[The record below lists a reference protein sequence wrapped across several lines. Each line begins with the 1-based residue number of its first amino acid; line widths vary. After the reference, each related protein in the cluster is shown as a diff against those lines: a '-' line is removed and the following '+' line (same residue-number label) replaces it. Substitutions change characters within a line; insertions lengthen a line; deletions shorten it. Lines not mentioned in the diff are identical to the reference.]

1 MSLELLKENTMALE
15 KQLFWL
21 KRSFDKVKQIQK
33 QDNFDFDELDA
44 FENLSSRFARSIDF
58 LIRKVF
64 RSIDEAEFEN
74 QGTLID
80 VVNNAHKRS
89 LFDAIEQVRALKD
102 LRNGITHEYLDDHL
116 PSFFRQLLTQTPIL
130 ITIIENTLLYIAKVH
145 IKK

>member
-1 MSLELLKENTMALE
+1 MSLELLKENTKALE

-21 KRSFDKVKQIQK
+21 KRSFNKVKQTQK

-44 FENLSSRFARSIDF
+44 FENLSSRFSRSIDF

-64 RSIDEAEFEN
+64 RSLDEAEFEN

-89 LFDAIEQVRALKD
+89 LFDTVDQVRALKD

-116 PSFFRQLLTQTPIL
+116 PSFFKQLLAQTPIL
-130 ITIIENTLLYIAKVH
+130 IKMIENTLLYVEKVH
-145 IKK
+145 FKK